1 MARFSRSDLSGKKR
15 HFIQEIK
22 LNGLNFMEIYISKS
36 ETIDI
41 VFILFVKVR
50 SLENSVRLRRN
61 ASFRNSIQAI
71 KLQRTKQENFRVI
84 I

>member
-1 MARFSRSDLSGKKR
+1 
-15 HFIQEIK
+15 
-22 LNGLNFMEIYISKS
+22 METYISES

-41 VFILFVKVR
+41 VFILFVEVR

-61 ASFRNSIQAI
+61 ASFRNSVQTI